1 MCPKEVE
8 RPKPA
13 CGCACPGGERAV
25 AEKPMFKGSSRN
37 KHTKGKKEGLTE
49 KAENGS
55 EVRRGCRQASVACGD
70 TGLAIN

>member
-1 MCPKEVE
+1 M
-8 RPKPA
+8 
-13 CGCACPGGERAV
+13 